1 MAKVTGP
8 LMSMQASGA
17 FAGTLVFANRIG
29 KNVVRQL
36 VTPSNPRAAGQTTAR
51 NAQRVAAACQSLMNR
66 LTTHGGGRSVTDKA
80 AMAAIC
86 PSGQRWNS
94 FFVKN
99 IIGAGALN
107 YAEAQAAYAATSSG
121 NKTTWDAA
129 AAALTP
135 AMSAV
140 NQTVAITNAAATPIS
155 DGNAWYIYQYG
166 LYKAGITTAPVAGTP
181 PTYA

>member
-36 VTPSNPRAAGQTTAR
+36 VTPSNPRSAGQTIAR
-51 NAQRVAAACQSLMNR
+51 NAQRVAAAGQHWAN
-66 LTTHGGGRSVTDKA
+66 LTAEKGEARTVTDKVGV
-80 AMAAIC
+80 AAIT

-94 FFVKN
+94 YLVKA
-99 IIGAGALN
+99 IIGAGAVN
-107 YAEAQAAYAATSSG
+107 YDAATAAYALLSSG
-121 NKTTWDAA
+121 QKTAWDSAA
-129 AAALTP
+129 GALTP
-135 AMSAV
+135 AMPAV
-140 NQTVAITNAAATPIS
+140 NQTVAVTGAAGTPMAA
-155 DGNAWYIYQYG
+155 GEAWFHYQYG
-166 LYKAGITTAPVAGTP
+166 LYTLGKASLPTGTP